1 VRYVPHLKK
10 NCISV
15 RTLEALG
22 VEISCRDDVLKV
34 LKGSMVMIK
43 GIQRNNMYYLKGS
56 MATGQ
61 VVTFIDSDDDCILL

>member
-15 RTLEALG
+15 RALEALG

>member
-1 VRYVPHLKK
+1 LKK

-15 RTLEALG
+15 RALEALG
-22 VEISCRDDVLKV
+22 VEISGRDDVLKV

-43 GIQRNNMYYLKGS
+43 GVQRNNMYYLKGS